1 VNQPYLSGF
10 TSVSTPL
17 DISGGN
23 NLTNIY
29 PNSTGNLNGTLVY
42 VWSGTKFAIYTLDSG
57 FPTGVGDPS
66 DSFSVTSP
74 TLNPGQLYYVAN
86 NSSTYFTNTVVGT
99 VHVEGAGS
107 GSIGVTTNTLTPG
120 YNFVASKIPVAGG
133 VTTVLGLTNVVTV
146 VGGTPAGALDGDLVY
161 TPNINAAGSFLGYNI
176 VTFDSTLSTGF
187 GDSSDSHSVPEPQ
200 IPVGGGFIF
209 LNTTPNTVQ
218 WTQSF

>member
-1 VNQPYLSGF
+1 
-10 TSVSTPL
+10 
-17 DISGGN
+17 
-23 NLTNIY
+23 
-29 PNSTGNLNGTLVY
+29 
-42 VWSGTKFAIYTLDSG
+42 
-57 FPTGVGDPS
+57 
-66 DSFSVTSP
+66 
-74 TLNPGQLYYVAN
+74 
-86 NSSTYFTNTVVGT
+86 
-99 VHVEGAGS
+99 
-107 GSIGVTTNTLTPG
+107 
-120 YNFVASKIPVAGG
+120 
-133 VTTVLGLTNVVTV
+133 LGLTNVVTV